1 MDYMGSG
8 KRQSEDDFVLF
19 CFVCVLL
26 VVVVVVVVVLGIE
39 IRASH
44 LLSKCSATWAMSPD
58 FGLKIF

>member
-44 LLSKCSATWAMSPD
+44 LLSKCSAT
-58 FGLKIF
+58 